1 MILTCER
8 CETRFRLD
16 ESRLPAGGARVRC
29 SRCKHAFFV
38 NPGGAPAPEA
48 VHEAAEAALTQARPP
63 APAPSW
69 DLEEDPN
76 ARTAQSMTTTRA
88 SLAPEPLSGDFEEE
102 ADWRFEDEMQLGDSG
117 ASLDLPNGEA
127 PAPPNGDPNDSS
139 FAELGDPESWDLL
152 SNTAAPEPVVP
163 RPPIPEPVIEAPPKP
178 AARAAAKTPAIAQR
192 ERVEPIEVLAP
203 VEEAP
208 ALLLEPEL
216 SPALRT
222 GAWIGVA
229 VLIAVASWTSL
240 APLAPAAP
248 QRAVVSL
255 GELELDALQ
264 LRQVENAWAGPVWV
278 VSGELHNP
286 GGAPQAVGK
295 ALAVE
300 LLDAS
305 GERIEGA
312 TAVAQPSL
320 SAERLREDDPV
331 TWNED
336 AERAATELASQ
347 TLAPGARV
355 PVVAVFATPALRAT
369 RFAVEARAPRPPP
382 PAPIAQP
389 APIAEPAPIA
399 VDPAPSPEPLAN

>member
-1 MILTCER
+1 LILTCER

-38 NPGGAPAPEA
+38 NPAGAPAPAA
-48 VHEAAEAALTQARPP
+48 VHELAEAALTQSRPP

-76 ARTAQSMTTTRA
+76 ARTAQSVTNAIT
-88 SLAPEPLSGDFEEE
+88 SLAAEPLAGDFEEE
-102 ADWRFEDEMQLGDSG
+102 SDWRFEDEMQLGDSG

-127 PAPPNGDPNDSS
+127 PAPPNADPNDSS

-163 RPPIPEPVIEAPPKP
+163 RPSLPEPATSAAPKP
-178 AARAAAKTPAIAQR
+178 AARVAAKTPAPEQR
-192 ERVEPIEVLAP
+192 ERVQTLEVATP
-203 VEEAP
+203 ADEAP
-208 ALLLEPEL
+208 AILLEPEI

-229 VLIAVASWTSL
+229 VLVAVASWTSL

-255 GELELDALQ
+255 GELELDSLQ
-264 LRQVENAWAGPVWV
+264 LRQVENAWAGPIWV

-286 GGAPQAVGK
+286 SDAPHAVGK
-295 ALAVE
+295 AVAIE
-300 LLDAS
+300 LRDGS
-305 GERIEGA
+305 GDRIGGA
-312 TAVAQPSL
+312 AAVAQPSL
-320 SAERLREDDPV
+320 SAERLREDDPA
-331 TWNED
+331 TWDEVG
-336 AERAATELASQ
+336 ERAATELASQ
-347 TLAPGARV
+347 TLAPGARI
-355 PVVAVFATPALRAT
+355 PVDAVFATPALRAA
-369 RFAVEARAPRPPP
+369 RFAVETRAPRPPP
-382 PAPIAQP
+382 PAPVAV
-389 APIAEPAPIA
+389 PAPIA
-399 VDPAPSPEPLAN
+399 VDPAASPEPIAPLAN

>member
-8 CETRFRLD
+8 CDTRFRLD

-38 NPGGAPAPEA
+38 NPGGAPAPEV
-48 VHEAAEAALTQARPP
+48 VHEAVEAALTQSRPP

-69 DLEEDPN
+69 DLDEDPN
-76 ARTAQSMTTTRA
+76 ARTMQSLTTTAR
-88 SLAPEPLSGDFEEE
+88 SERSVEPPGSDFEEE
-102 ADWRFEDEMQLGDSG
+102 SDWRFEDEMQLGDTG

-127 PAPPNGDPNDSS
+127 PAPPSGDPNDSS

-152 SNTAAPEPVVP
+152 SNTAAPEPVMP
-163 RPPIPEPVIEAPPKP
+163 RPSIPEPVVEAPPKP
-178 AARAAAKTPAIAQR
+178 TARVAAKTVAPAHL
-192 ERVEPIEVLAP
+192 ERVESLDVAET
-203 VEEAP
+203 VEESP
-208 ALLLEPEL
+208 ALVLEPEL

-229 VLIAVASWTSL
+229 LLIAVASWTSL

-264 LRQVENAWAGPVWV
+264 LRQVENAWAGPVWIA
-278 VSGELHNP
+278 SGELHNP
-286 GGAPQAVGK
+286 SAASQVVGK
-295 ALAVE
+295 AVAVE
-300 LLDAS
+300 LLDAH

-320 SAERLREDDPV
+320 SAERLREDDPA
-331 TWNED
+331 TWSEG
-336 AERAATELASQ
+336 AERAAAELASQ

-355 PVVAVFATPALRAT
+355 PVMAVFATPALRAS
-369 RFAVEARAPRPPP
+369 RFAVETRAPRPPP
-382 PAPIAQP
+382 PTPV
-389 APIAEPAPIA
+389 AEPAPVA